1 MHIIPEAL
9 GVAEFW
15 LLVGISFATSFMTAA
30 IGIGGGTVL
39 LAVMAQLVPVGAVIP
54 VHGLVQLGSNAG
66 RVVLFLKSIDRT
78 LFGWFLLGAVI
89 GAAIGGRVVVELPAD
104 ILRIV
109 LGAFILY
116 SIWGPKLKTL
126 TSSTSVVALGGFLTT
141 TLTMFVGATGPLV
154 MSLLRSFPLSPS
166 GLVGTMAACVG
177 IQHCLKIVVFGVLG
191 FAFAPWLPLIALM
204 IGLGFLGTLFG
215 RQVLLKIDPERFAL
229 VLKFVL
235 TALALRLIVAS
246 LGLRI

>member
-15 LLVGISFATSFMTAA
+15 LLVGISFVTSFMTAA

-39 LAVMAQLVPVGAVIP
+39 LAVMAQVVPVSAVIP
-54 VHGLVQLGSNAG
+54 VHGVVQLGSNAG
-66 RVVLFLKSIDRT
+66 RTVLFLRSIDGA
-78 LFGWFLLGAVI
+78 LFGWFMLGAIV
-89 GAAIGGRVVVELPAD
+89 GAAIGGRVFVELPAH

-116 SIWGPKLKTL
+116 SVWGPKLKTL
-126 TSSTSVVALGGFLTT
+126 TGSTSVLALGGFLTT

-154 MSLLRSFPLSPS
+154 MSMLRPFPLSPS

-177 IQHCLKIVVFGVLG
+177 LQHCLKIVVFGVLG
-191 FAFAPWLPLIALM
+191 FAFAPWVPLIVLM
-204 IGLGFLGTLFG
+204 IGLGFLGTLLG
-215 RQVLLKIDPERFAL
+215 RHVLLKIDPQRFAL

-235 TALALRLIVAS
+235 TALALRLIIAS
-246 LGLRI
+246 LGLRF

>member
-9 GVAEFW
+9 GIAEFW
-15 LLVGISFATSFMTAA
+15 LLAGVSFFTSFMTAA

-39 LAVMAQLVPVGAVIP
+39 LAVMAQVVPVNAIIP
-54 VHGLVQLGSNAG
+54 VHGVVQLGSNAG
-66 RVVLFLKSIDRT
+66 RVVLFLKSIDRA
-78 LFGWFLLGAVI
+78 LFGWFMLGALI
-89 GAAIGGRVVVELPAD
+89 GAAIGGRVVVELPAN

-109 LGAFILY
+109 LGSFILY
-116 SIWGPKLKTL
+116 SVWGPKLKTL
-126 TSSTSVVALGGFLTT
+126 TGSTCVLAIGGFLTT

-154 MSLLRSFPLSPS
+154 MSMLRSFPLSPS

-177 IQHCLKIVVFGVLG
+177 LQHCLKIVVFGVLG

-215 RQVLLKIDPERFAL
+215 RQVLLKIDPKRFAF
-229 VLKFVL
+229 VLKIVL
-235 TALALRLIVAS
+235 TALALRLIIVS
-246 LGLRI
+246 LGPRF